1 MDDTLFMEDIRRS
14 PPEMFL
20 KPVVNKDFNYQPQL
34 VISPDFFHQ
43 HDELDPDSSNFVE
56 EMSFFDEVD
65 GELTSRLSS
74 DCMSVYSY
82 LSLGT
87 PLWANIATTLFQKIE
102 NLEKQSQIPLQ
113 NHMP

>member
-1 MDDTLFMEDIRRS
+1 MDDILLMEDIRRS
-14 PPEMFL
+14 PPGMFL
-20 KPVVNKDFNYQPQL
+20 KPWDFNYQPQL

-82 LSLGT
+82 LSLGN

-102 NLEKQSQIPLQ
+102 HLEKQSQIPLQ
-113 NHMP
+113 NHMQ